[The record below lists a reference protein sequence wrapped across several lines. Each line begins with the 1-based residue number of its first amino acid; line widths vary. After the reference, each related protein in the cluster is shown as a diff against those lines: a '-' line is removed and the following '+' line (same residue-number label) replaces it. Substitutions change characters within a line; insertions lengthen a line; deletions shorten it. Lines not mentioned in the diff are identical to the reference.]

1 MGLENKKT
9 TIHDIAKK
17 LNTTASTVSRALQ
30 DHPRISDSTK
40 KSVFAMAEKMNYQP
54 NSIAAAL
61 RRGRSNLI
69 GILVPTIDRN
79 FFGSVV
85 RGIEEVL
92 TGSGYNVIISQS
104 NDSAEQEKLNIKALL
119 EAQVDGIFVSYAKE
133 TLSFEHFDKIVQ
145 QNVPLIFFDR
155 MQDSLK
161 VDSVII
167 DDYEAGFKATEHLIE
182 QGCSRIAH
190 FAGPGNV
197 SIYRDRQSGYQDAL
211 KKYNIH
217 NNPSLI
223 FTNNLKFEDGQ
234 KLGMRIANMDLPP
247 DGIFSSSDYAA
258 MGAMEVL
265 KKRGVKIPGQIAI
278 VGFSNESFTEL
289 VTPALTTV
297 EQHSKKMGQEV
308 AHLFLQRVKEEE
320 SVSTITKTVLPSE
333 LIIRESSL
341 KKVIK

>member
-1 MGLENKKT
+1 MENKKT
-9 TIHDIAKK
+9 TIHDIAKE

-40 KSVFAMAEKMNYQP
+40 KSVFEMAEKMNYQP
-54 NSIAAAL
+54 NSIASAL

-104 NDSAEQEKLNIKALL
+104 NDSIEQEKLNIKALL

-133 TLSFEHFDKIVQ
+133 TLSFEHFHKIVK

-155 MQDSLK
+155 MQDSIK

-182 QGCSRIAH
+182 QGCSHIAH

-197 SIYRDRQSGYQDAL
+197 SIYRDRQSGYEDAL

-217 NNPSLI
+217 ANPSLI
-223 FTNNLKFEDGQ
+223 FKSDLKFEAGQ
-234 KLGMRIANMDLPP
+234 ELGMRIANMDFPP

-265 KKRGVKIPGQIAI
+265 KKRGIKIPDQIAI

-297 EQHSKKMGQEV
+297 EQHSKKMGQEI
-308 AHLFLQRVKEEE
+308 AHLFLQRVNEEE
-320 SVSTITKTVLPSE
+320 PVSTITKTVLPSE

-341 KKVIK
+341 KKVLK